1 MGKTWKNMVSGS
13 DFPLNPVNEAP
24 ESAQDSRFVHA
35 KARFAAIYD
44 QAPPDPISRRAQV
57 QLTKK

>member
-1 MGKTWKNMVSGS
+1 MVSGS

-57 QLTKK
+57 QVTKK